1 VTYRSHADLG
11 GQDVQGA
18 IVQEPEGEY
27 FHAPWEPRVMALV
40 VAMGPTGMSNIDMNR
55 ATRETLPNYRSLSY
69 YEIWLAALE
78 KLALQR
84 GVLSATPPTPKQVL
98 RAETAVAAI
107 RKGFSASRPA
117 TYAARFTIGDRV
129 RTAAAQPD
137 HHTRLPAYARGK
149 LGVIEIVHG
158 AHVFPDSNAQGLGE
172 SPQWLYTVKFDAR
185 ELWGANAPAPHSII
199 SVDAFEPYLEP
210 A

>member
-1 VTYRSHADLG
+1 MTYRSHADLG
-11 GQDVQGA
+11 GEDVPGA

-55 ATRETLPNYRSLSY
+55 SVRETLPNYRDLSY

-78 KLALQR
+78 KLALQK
-84 GVLSATPPTPKQVL
+84 GVLGDSPPPPKQVL
-98 RAETAVAAI
+98 RADSVLATI
-107 RKGFSASRPA
+107 KRGFPASRAAPA
-117 TYAARFTIGDRV
+117 PARFSIGTRV
-129 RTAAAQPD
+129 RTAALQPE

-149 LGVIEIVHG
+149 SGVIARVHG
-158 AHVFPDSNAQGLGE
+158 AHVFPDTHAQGLGE
-172 SPQWLYTVKFDAR
+172 SPQWLYTVTFDAR
-185 ELWGANAPAPHSII
+185 ELWGERAPAPHSII
-199 SVDAFEPYLEP
+199 SVDAFEPYLQP